1 MPGIV
6 ISLTDRLRRRGL
18 ALAVLTVAWN
28 VVEAVVAI
36 AAGVAAGSIALV
48 GFGFDS
54 TIEVMSA
61 TVVAWQFQRE
71 LRAGYDESRERRALR
86 LIAVSFFVLATY
98 VVTESLRGL
107 FLADTEAAES
117 TAGIVLA
124 AASLVVMPALAWA
137 KRHAADALGS
147 RTLRADSIETML
159 CAWLSVVLLAGLVL
173 NATLGWW
180 WADPV
185 AAIAIAAFAVTEGLE
200 AWREAS
206 SPD

>member
-137 KRHAADALGS
+137 KRHTADALGS